1 MAASLREV
9 MGGLSLDDMVVAPDG
24 RVVIANPEIAA
35 RISAMKTDPADPTT
49 PTTPEP
55 SNGRRCRPTI
65 NGTCGPNTR
74 CTPTTPTGP
83 VTPGT

>member
-1 MAASLREV
+1 MAASLREM
-9 MGGLSLDDMVVAPDG
+9 MGELSLDDMVVAPDG

-55 SNGRRCRPTI
+55 TNGRRCHVTS
-65 NGTCGPNTR
+65 NGKLCTYQQQLPAPDGSGDSTR
-74 CTPTTPTGP
+74 
-83 VTPGT
+83 

>member
-9 MGGLSLDDMVVAPDG
+9 MGRLLLDDMVVAADG
-24 RVVIANPEIAA
+24 RVVVSNPEIAA
-35 RISAMKTDPADPTT
+35 RINAMKAEAPTDPQPA
-49 PTTPEP
+49 PEP
-55 SNGRRCRPTI
+55 TNGRRCRPKS